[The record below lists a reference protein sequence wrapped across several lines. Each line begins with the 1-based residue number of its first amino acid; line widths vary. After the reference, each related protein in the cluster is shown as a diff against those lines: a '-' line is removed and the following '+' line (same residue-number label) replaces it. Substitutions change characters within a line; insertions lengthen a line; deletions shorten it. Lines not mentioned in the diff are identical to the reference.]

1 MGFEGRFA
9 WGLMWRLALAVGLL
23 VLLALSF
30 TVPGYLA
37 AHIVLGLAAAAAVWG
52 LWHHVG
58 RTNRAIARFVD
69 ALRHDDFAQR
79 FSLGGGSGF
88 DALGTALDRAIVQ
101 LGRRREEGQAEAR
114 FLAAVVDDSPVALL
128 MIDQGDR
135 VTLLNKAARRQ
146 FGQAPLMRLPAF
158 EIYGSELVAALS
170 LPFTGRR
177 LTRITRDGVAQRA
190 VLEGA
195 RMERLGED
203 IRIVSVLPVQRLLG
217 SAELAAQSDLVRVL
231 THEIMNSLTPITSL
245 ARSAADLLA
254 ADGPDADPRL
264 LDARMAV
271 DTVARRAE
279 GMNRF
284 VESYRAFATAPDV
297 RRRQVESGPW
307 VAEIARLFAADP
319 AGDGVALTTEADAA
333 ALIDADPEL
342 LAQVVINLLRNAAAA
357 AKAHA
362 AAPRVRLSIRA
373 AGPQSV
379 LIEVADNGPGIP
391 EDRREDIFLP
401 FYTTRRE
408 GHGVGL
414 SFVRQV
420 AIAHGATLAVDD
432 APEGGALIRL
442 LL

>member
-1 MGFEGRFA
+1 MGFERRFA
-9 WGLMWRLALAVGLL
+9 WGLAWRLALAVGLM

-30 TVPGYLA
+30 TVPGYAA
-37 AHIVLGLAAAAAVWG
+37 AHLVLGLAAAAALWG
-52 LWHHVG
+52 LWYHVG
-58 RTNRAIARFVD
+58 RTNRALARFVD

-79 FSLGGGSGF
+79 FSLGSGSGF
-88 DALGTALDRAIVQ
+88 DELGMALDRAIVEV
-101 LGRRREEGQAEAR
+101 GRRREAAAEEAR
-114 FLAAVVDDSPVALL
+114 FLSAVVDDSPVALL

-146 FGQAPLMRLPAF
+146 FGQAPTMRLPAF
-158 EIYGSELVAALS
+158 EIYGSELVAALAI
-170 LPFTGRR
+170 PFTGRR
-177 LTRITRDGVAQRA
+177 LTRITREGVAQRA

-217 SAELAAQSDLVRVL
+217 SAEMAAQSDLVRVL

-254 ADGPDADPRL
+254 AEADPRL
-264 LDARMAV
+264 ADARAAV
-271 DTVARRAE
+271 DIVARRAE
-279 GMNRF
+279 GMHRF

-297 RRRQVESGPW
+297 RRRQVEAGPW

-319 AGDGVALTTEADAA
+319 AGDGVALATEADPA
-333 ALIDADPEL
+333 ALLDADPEL

-357 AKAHA
+357 ARAHA
-362 AAPRVRLSIRA
+362 ADPQVRLSIRA

-391 EDRREDIFLP
+391 VDRREDIFLP

-408 GHGVGL
+408 GQGVGL

-420 AIAHGATLAVDD
+420 AIAHGATLAVDS

>member
-9 WGLMWRLALAVGLL
+9 WGLAWRLLLAVGLL

-30 TVPGYLA
+30 ARPGYVAVHLVLA
-37 AHIVLGLAAAAAVWG
+37 LAAAAALCG

-58 RTNRAIARFVD
+58 RTNRALARFVE

-79 FSLGGGSGF
+79 FSLGRGSGF
-88 DALGTALDRAIVQ
+88 DELGTALDSAIVE
-101 LGRRREEGQAEAR
+101 LGRRREAAAEEAR
-114 FLAAVVDDSPVALL
+114 FLSAVVDDSPVALL

-146 FGQAPLMRLPAF
+146 FGQAPLTRLPAF
-158 EIYGSELVAALS
+158 EIYGSELVAALAI
-170 LPFTGRR
+170 PFTGRR

-195 RMERLGED
+195 RLERLGQD

-217 SAELAAQSDLVRVL
+217 SAEMAAQSDLVRVL

-254 ADGPDADPRL
+254 AEADPRL
-264 LDARMAV
+264 ADARGAV
-271 DTVARRAE
+271 DIVARRAE
-279 GMNRF
+279 GMHRF

-297 RRRQVESGPW
+297 RRRQVEAGPW
-307 VAEIARLFAADP
+307 AAEIARLFAADP
-319 AGDGVALTTEADAA
+319 AGDGVALVTEAEPAT
-333 ALIDADPEL
+333 LLDADPEL
-342 LAQVVINLLRNAAAA
+342 LAQVVINLLRNAASAA
-357 AKAHA
+357 RAHTA
-362 AAPRVRLSIRA
+362 VPGVRLSIRA

-420 AIAHGATLAVDD
+420 AIAHGATLAVDR